1 MSPTNR
7 KPKVDLTSA
16 SYLDDLATRTAS
28 SQVTQ
33 TVQALAATG
42 KLSLP
47 LDGPSLNNMLDNT
60 VIELNRQGKLAW
72 FRTPGVRKE
81 VFIMAWY
88 REMQRL
94 GVA

>member
-1 MSPTNR
+1 MKKKT
-7 KPKVDLTSA
+7 DLTNA
-16 SYLDDLATRTAS
+16 TYLDELGTKTARE
-28 SQVTQ
+28 QIVQ
-33 TVQALAATG
+33 TVQALAAAG

-47 LDGPSLNNMLDNT
+47 IDSRSLNTMLDNT

-72 FRTPGVRKE
+72 FRTPDVRKE

-88 REMQRL
+88 REMQRQ